1 MPATV
6 GGSVTMGLACVFA
19 TTWIGRVAVVK
30 AEGTLDMLTVP
41 RFAEVLDA
49 ALESAPD
56 ALIADLS
63 AVDFLSSAGMGA
75 LISTHEKICGTV
87 RFGVVAVGR
96 ITRRPLELVG
106 VDQIVSIH
114 PTVDEALSRLGS
126 GRGLPGGC

>member
-6 GGSVTMGLACVFA
+6 GGSVTMGGACVFA

-41 RFAEVLDA
+41 HFAEALDA

-56 ALIADLS
+56 ALVADLS

-75 LISTHEKICGTV
+75 LIAIHEKICGTMQ
-87 RFGVVAVGR
+87 FGVVAVGR

-106 VDQIVSIH
+106 VDQVVSVH
-114 PTVDEALSRLGS
+114 ATVDEALSRLGR
-126 GRGLPGGC
+126 GRGLSDGG